1 MIPDVLKAIGQV
13 GDSRFLS
20 VAGKG
25 VGLTIALLF
34 AFTVGFAYTIGALIP
49 DSFAF
54 PWIGEITWVDNVASI
69 AVIPI
74 MIGASV
80 FLMVPVASV
89 FTGFFLDDIAEAV
102 EGKYYPNQ
110 PPVARVPL
118 TEGLFESLK
127 FLGVLIG
134 VNLLALVLYL
144 IFAPFAPLIFWSV
157 NGLLLGRE
165 YATLVAARRLGSRG
179 ARAYRS
185 KNFMGIWMMG
195 TLMAIP
201 LTIPIVNLFVP
212 ILGVAAFTHQ
222 FHRLNRSAHHSQ
234 GQ

>member
-1 MIPDVLKAIGQV
+1 MIVDVLKAIGQV
-13 GDSRFLS
+13 GDNRFLS
-20 VAGKG
+20 VLARG

-34 AFTVGFAYTIGALIP
+34 AFTVAFAYTIGALVP
-49 DSFAF
+49 DSFAL
-54 PWIGEITWVDNVASI
+54 PWIGEITWIDNVASL
-69 AVIPI
+69 AVIPV

-80 FLMVPVASV
+80 FLMVPVASA
-89 FTGFFLDDIAEAV
+89 FTGFFLDDVAEAV
-102 EGKYYPNQ
+102 EAKHYPGQ

-118 TEGLFESLK
+118 SEGLFESAK

-134 VNLLALVLYL
+134 VNLIAFIFYIL
-144 IFAPFAPLIFWSV
+144 FAPLAPLIFWSV

-165 YATLVAARRLGSRG
+165 YASLVAARRLGSKG

-185 KNFMGIWMMG
+185 RNFIGIWMLG

-201 LTIPIVNLFVP
+201 LTIPIMNLFVP

-222 FHRLNRSAHHSQ
+222 FHRLNRSPDQ
-234 GQ
+234 